1 MAIKIRHHKGAF
13 VCNTCGKRCGN
24 KNGDEIYD
32 IGFVL
37 NNYTQI
43 ISLCNGCMHELL
55 TKLIKLGCDKW
66 WSFQIH
72 TGQTSYV

>member
-1 MAIKIRHHKGAF
+1 MRHHKGECT
-13 VCNTCGKRCGN
+13 CNTCGN

-43 ISLCNGCMHELL
+43 ITLCDGCMHELL
-55 TKLIKLGCDKW
+55 TKLIKLGCDK
-66 WSFQIH
+66 
-72 TGQTSYV
+72 

>member
-1 MAIKIRHHKGAF
+1 MAIKMRHHKGECT
-13 VCNTCGKRCGN
+13 CNTCGKRN
-24 KNGDEIYD
+24 DEIYD

-43 ISLCNGCMHELL
+43 ITLCDGCMHELL